1 MSRYTDVALSVVP
14 AGYYDIAIGAD
25 GDIEKTD
32 SFDTA
37 LLLSI
42 FCERRASES
51 EVPEP
56 QRRRG
61 WIGNLYG
68 IVEYGSKLW
77 LLYQARL
84 TLSTVN
90 RARGYLE
97 QSLSWLTEG
106 GYLKRVVVTTSRDID
121 RSALIADI
129 QLIRFDD
136 TIDTRNYTL
145 WDNTGRQS

>member
-1 MSRYTDVALSVVP
+1 MRYTDVALTKTTD
-14 AGYYDIAIGAD
+14 GYYDVSIGDD
-25 GDIEKTD
+25 GDVVKTN

-37 LLLSI
+37 ILLSI

-68 IVEYGSKLW
+68 LVEYGSKLW

-84 TLSTVN
+84 TINNVN

-97 QSLSWLTEG
+97 QGLSWMVQF
-106 GYLKRVVVTTSRDID
+106 GYLKRITVITRRDLD
-121 RSALIADI
+121 AGSLIADI
-129 QLIRFDD
+129 QLQRFDD
-136 TIDTRNYTL
+136 KIDQRSYVL
-145 WDNTGRQS
+145 WDNTGQIG

>member
-1 MSRYTDVALSVVP
+1 MRYTDVALTKT
-14 AGYYDIAIGAD
+14 ADGYYDVSIGDD
-25 GDIEKTD
+25 GDVVKTN

-37 LLLSI
+37 ILLSI

-68 IVEYGSKLW
+68 LVEYGSKLW

-84 TLSTVN
+84 TVNNVN

-97 QSLSWLTEG
+97 QGLSWMTQL
-106 GYLKRVVVTTSRDID
+106 GYLKRVTVTTSRDLD
-121 RSALIADI
+121 TGSLSADI
-129 QLIRFDD
+129 QLQRFDD
-136 TIDTRNYTL
+136 KIDQRSYVL
-145 WDNTGRQS
+145 WDNTGQIG

>member
-1 MSRYTDVALSVVP
+1 MRYTDVALSKT
-14 AGYYDIAIGAD
+14 ADGYYDISIGED
-25 GDIEKTD
+25 GDVVKTD

-42 FCERRASES
+42 FCERRADAS

-61 WIGNLYG
+61 WIGNLFG
-68 IVEYGSKLW
+68 AVEYGSKLW

-84 TLSTVN
+84 TVNNVN

-97 QSLSWLTEG
+97 QALSWLVDF
-106 GYLKRVVVTTSRDID
+106 GYLRRVVVQTRRDLD
-121 RSALIADI
+121 TGSLIADI
-129 QLIRFDD
+129 QLQRFDD
-136 TIDTRNYTL
+136 KIDERSYTL
-145 WDNTGRQS
+145 WDNTGRIG

>member
-1 MSRYTDVALSVVP
+1 MRYTDVALTKTSD
-14 AGYYDIAIGAD
+14 GYHDITIGDD
-25 GDIEKTD
+25 GDVVKTD

-42 FCERRASES
+42 FCERRADAS

-61 WIGNLYG
+61 WIGNLFG
-68 IVEYGSKLW
+68 AVEYGSKLW

-84 TLSTVN
+84 TVNNVN

-97 QSLSWLTEG
+97 QALSWLVDF
-106 GYLKRVVVTTSRDID
+106 GYLRRVVVQTRRDLD
-121 RSALIADI
+121 TGSLIADI
-129 QLIRFDD
+129 QLQRFDD
-136 TIDTRNYTL
+136 KIDERSYTL
-145 WDNTGRQS
+145 WDNTGRIG

>member
-1 MSRYTDVALSVVP
+1 MRYTDVALKKTSS
-14 AGYYDIAIGAD
+14 GYYDVSIGED
-25 GDIEKTD
+25 GDVVKTD

-42 FCERRASES
+42 FCERRADSS

-61 WIGNLYG
+61 WIGNLFG
-68 IVEYGSKLW
+68 AVEYGSKLW

-84 TLSTVN
+84 TVNNVN

-97 QSLSWLTEG
+97 QALSWLVDF
-106 GYLKRVVVTTSRDID
+106 GYLRRVVVQTRRDLD
-121 RSALIADI
+121 TGSLIADI
-129 QLIRFDD
+129 QLQRFDD
-136 TIDTRNYTL
+136 KIDERSYTL
-145 WDNTGRQS
+145 WDNTGRIG

>member
-1 MSRYTDVALSVVP
+1 MRYTDVALKKTSS
-14 AGYYDIAIGAD
+14 GYYDVSIGED
-25 GDIEKTD
+25 GDVVKTD

-42 FCERRASES
+42 FCERRADAS

-61 WIGNLYG
+61 WIGNLFG
-68 IVEYGSKLW
+68 AVEYGSKLW

-84 TLSTVN
+84 TVNNVN

-97 QSLSWLTEG
+97 QALSWLVDF
-106 GYLKRVVVTTSRDID
+106 GYLRRVVVQTRRDLD
-121 RSALIADI
+121 TGSLIADI
-129 QLIRFDD
+129 QLQRFDD
-136 TIDTRNYTL
+136 KIDERSYTL
-145 WDNTGRQS
+145 WDNTGRIG